1 MDQRNIEYRPYK
13 YYRYFCPVLVGGV
26 VVFGFLT
33 FVTLSQ
39 EEIWYAIFM
48 LMMGIVA
55 FVCVKCIYDLSK
67 LTFLFEPEG
76 IRVIN
81 DRTPHRYVDWSEFS
95 YAYFENWH
103 RGHSFMILS
112 PVKLSQDERSKYL
125 RKSVNQSQAF
135 FDGMLFIS
143 EFAMK
148 DADGIKQM
156 ISEKVHNV
164 E

>member
-1 MDQRNIEYRPYK
+1 
-13 YYRYFCPVLVGGV
+13 
-26 VVFGFLT
+26 
-33 FVTLSQ
+33 
-39 EEIWYAIFM
+39 
-48 LMMGIVA
+48 
-55 FVCVKCIYDLSK
+55 
-67 LTFLFEPEG
+67 
-76 IRVIN
+76 
-81 DRTPHRYVDWSEFS
+81 
-95 YAYFENWH
+95 
-103 RGHSFMILS
+103 MILS